1 MDGESNAWYV
11 VVALVLETSKSPDP
25 IKPKGKEVL
34 VPYLMVRHG
43 LGFKI
48 RFEIFVGEDREVSL
62 PFAGDDALRV
72 LVYLES

>member
-11 VVALVLETSKSPDP
+11 VVALVFKVSKSPDP
-25 IKPKGKEVL
+25 IKPKGKDVL

-62 PFAGDDALRV
+62 PYARDDTLRV
-72 LVYLES
+72 LVDLES